1 MSIIARLVEFWPLT
15 LTGAFIVCFGCFS
28 VFRARALTEWSRNQ
42 WKSRRPGVMKKFS
55 LRLLDENYTRT
66 NRIMGV
72 LAIAVGGAL
81 LWIIATGAVRVAS

>member
-1 MSIIARLVEFWPLT
+1 
-15 LTGAFIVCFGCFS
+15 
-28 VFRARALTEWSRNQ
+28 
-42 WKSRRPGVMKKFS
+42 MKKFS